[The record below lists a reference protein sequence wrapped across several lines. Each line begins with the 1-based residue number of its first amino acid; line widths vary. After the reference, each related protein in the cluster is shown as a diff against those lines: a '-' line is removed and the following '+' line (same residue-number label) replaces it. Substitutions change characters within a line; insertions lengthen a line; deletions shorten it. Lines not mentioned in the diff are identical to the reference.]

1 MSNERHETVA
11 GIVAEMRECAD
22 STEKHD
28 LYDLRECATDYLR
41 ILADRIEAA
50 HNRELESTVE
60 KSSVVGNSAKM
71 REALMEASIAL
82 SSATHHHM
90 TENDAKDCL
99 AVIETAISEPP
110 RNCDVGTEEEQR
122 ERFFKFCTPQR
133 CDECKSH
140 EDDSFYGCVLRW
152 SQMQYE
158 EVKE

>member
-1 MSNERHETVA
+1 MSVESKETIA
-11 GIVAEMRECAD
+11 DIVREMRTLGRLDEK
-22 STEKHD
+22 STDKIPRSLQALE
-28 LYDLRECATDYLR
+28 LRTY
-41 ILADRIEAA
+41 ADRIEAA
-50 HNRELESTVE
+50 AKREHEATRE